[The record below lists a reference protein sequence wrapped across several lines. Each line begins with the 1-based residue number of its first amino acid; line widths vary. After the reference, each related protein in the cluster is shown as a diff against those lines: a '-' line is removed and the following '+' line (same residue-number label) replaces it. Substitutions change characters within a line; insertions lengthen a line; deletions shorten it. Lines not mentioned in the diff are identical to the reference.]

1 MGRGAMVDAQTQALV
16 NQLSAGV
23 TAAVFTPA
31 RKDGCIDID
40 ALADY
45 SSRLA
50 SSGLAGLA
58 VWAHTGRGLRLD
70 GRCRKIVIDTI
81 RQATTLPLVAGVGV
95 PSEVKVA
102 DTNEG
107 IAATVAMAHAAGESG
122 TDALMVYP
130 PAFAAGQGVAER
142 ASTVR
147 RIHSAVAALGLP
159 VLGFLL
165 YERAG
170 GVSYRDAELA
180 EILCI
185 DGVVGM
191 KVATLDQAIRCQ
203 DVLATIASA
212 GKLAVTGED
221 RMFGPS
227 LMWGAQTSIV
237 GIAAGVP
244 HLTIEVQQA
253 WQNGDTERFIA
264 ASHRLDAFSARIFGE
279 PRDGYIQRMMWAA
292 VGSGLLPAEFA
303 HDPYGG
309 PNKEDEK
316 ESLISYVRSIG

>member
-1 MGRGAMVDAQTQALV
+1 MSSSRTRTLAHHLQISTANPLGSACGTALYLLRIVPLLFAGTRILRACRYAMGRGAMVDAQTQALV

-70 GRCRKIVIDTI
+70 RRCRKIVIDTI

-122 TDALMVYP
+122 ADALMVYP

-191 KVATLDQAIRCQ
+191 KVAL
-203 DVLATIASA
+203 
-212 GKLAVTGED
+212 
-221 RMFGPS
+221 
-227 LMWGAQTSIV
+227 
-237 GIAAGVP
+237 
-244 HLTIEVQQA
+244 
-253 WQNGDTERFIA
+253 
-264 ASHRLDAFSARIFGE
+264 
-279 PRDGYIQRMMWAA
+279 
-292 VGSGLLPAEFA
+292 
-303 HDPYGG
+303 
-309 PNKEDEK
+309 
-316 ESLISYVRSIG
+316 